1 MGDLIH
7 IIGHK
12 NPDTDSIMAAISY
25 AELKRK
31 LGIAAVAC
39 RIGEVNSE
47 TEFVLRKFQME
58 EPIYIENARVRLY
71 DIPFDEPIKL
81 TKNSTIKEAWNRI
94 CSFSGQNTGKNVSV
108 SVVDHEDHLLGVV
121 SLSDISKLLLN
132 AKGNLAQLMA
142 ETSVD
147 NICEVLDGSFLHRCT
162 RFRKKGQVHLLSG
175 KDVEKLDYDF
185 KDSIVVVSDDLQT
198 QRYVID
204 NGASC
209 LILVETDIISRSMIK
224 MAEEYGC
231 DVIKTPMSM
240 LQVARLIYQAISIGS
255 IMHRQIVS
263 FHNNEYIDDVYKKM
277 SKTRFRSYPV
287 LNSQGKVLGSISRY
301 HLLNYPKKKFILVDH
316 NEISQSI
323 DYLKDAEVLEIVDH
337 HRIGDVTTTYPVKF
351 RNEIIGSTCSII
363 ALMYQE
369 NQLKPDPKIA
379 GCMCY
384 AIISDTMNF
393 NSPTCTPRDKE
404 IAKWLADIAGL
415 DLAQLAPEMF
425 RQVATLKGKNLSEIL
440 YNDFKEYVIE
450 GKRIAIGQINIADV
464 TEMLAIRDEFLAYM
478 RTINNANNFDLLL
491 MCFTD
496 VEGKGSNL
504 LYVGNL
510 AWVVDDAFRDQVQGE
525 DYFVNG
531 VISRKKQIVPGLSG
545 ALK

>member
-81 TKNSTIKEAWNRI
+81 TKNSTIKEAWNRM

-198 QRYVID
+198 QRYLID
-204 NGASC
+204 NGA
-209 LILVETDIISRSMIK
+209 
-224 MAEEYGC
+224 
-231 DVIKTPMSM
+231 
-240 LQVARLIYQAISIGS
+240 
-255 IMHRQIVS
+255 
-263 FHNNEYIDDVYKKM
+263 
-277 SKTRFRSYPV
+277 
-287 LNSQGKVLGSISRY
+287 
-301 HLLNYPKKKFILVDH
+301 
-316 NEISQSI
+316 
-323 DYLKDAEVLEIVDH
+323 
-337 HRIGDVTTTYPVKF
+337 
-351 RNEIIGSTCSII
+351 
-363 ALMYQE
+363 
-369 NQLKPDPKIA
+369 
-379 GCMCY
+379 
-384 AIISDTMNF
+384 
-393 NSPTCTPRDKE
+393 
-404 IAKWLADIAGL
+404 
-415 DLAQLAPEMF
+415 
-425 RQVATLKGKNLSEIL
+425 
-440 YNDFKEYVIE
+440 
-450 GKRIAIGQINIADV
+450 
-464 TEMLAIRDEFLAYM
+464 
-478 RTINNANNFDLLL
+478 
-491 MCFTD
+491 
-496 VEGKGSNL
+496 
-504 LYVGNL
+504 
-510 AWVVDDAFRDQVQGE
+510 
-525 DYFVNG
+525 
-531 VISRKKQIVPGLSG
+531 
-545 ALK
+545 